1 MDKLKGF
8 IINVFSAGM
17 IGFAVALFEFIF
29 LDPTKD
35 LLSSSIIYFVFSAVI
50 ATIASSCYS
59 WTRYKG
65 YSTLIAYLA
74 SMLGNGISVLILLII
89 ILQTHKA
96 YGWDAVVSII
106 LITQV
111 LALAIS
117 YFENRYYKTINKSLE
132 EKKKNFKKERF

>member
-8 IINVFSAGM
+8 IINVLSAGM

-74 SMLGNGISVLILLII
+74 SMLGNGISVLILLIV

-132 EKKKNFKKERF
+132 EKKKNFKKERS

>member
-8 IINVFSAGM
+8 IINVLSAGM

-29 LDPTKD
+29 LDPTKN
-35 LLSSSIIYFVFSAVI
+35 LLNSSMIYFVFSAVI
-50 ATIASSCYS
+50 ATIASNCYS

-74 SMLGNGISVLILLII
+74 SMLGNGISVLILLIL
-89 ILQTHKA
+89 ILETHKA
-96 YGWDAVVSII
+96 YGWDAVLSIV
-106 LITQV
+106 LITQI

-117 YFENRYYKTINKSLE
+117 YLENRYYKAINRSLE
-132 EKKKNFKKERF
+132 EKKKDLK

>member
-8 IINVFSAGM
+8 IINVLSAGM

-74 SMLGNGISVLILLII
+74 SMFGNGLSVLILLIV

-96 YGWDAVVSII
+96 YGWDAVLSIV

-132 EKKKNFKKERF
+132 EKKKNFKKERS